1 MDLQEQNM
9 RILLAEDDAMLGA
22 ALLQALR
29 DASLATD
36 WLQRGDQVLAALAVE
51 EYQLLLLDLGL
62 PGLDGLS
69 ILKQVRS
76 RAITVPV
83 ILITARDQL
92 QDRVQGLDLGADDY
106 LVKPFDIDELLARIR
121 AVCRR
126 HQGNSQPLLGNGVV
140 ELDPVSRQA
149 RRGDTV
155 VCLSSRE
162 FALLHAL
169 LLRPGS
175 ILSRQQLESR
185 IYGWNEEVESNVVEF
200 LIHAV
205 RRKLGGDVI
214 RNVRGLGWMVSK

>member
-29 DASLATD
+29 DAALATD
-36 WLQRGDQVLAALAVE
+36 WLQRGDQVLSALAVE

-155 VCLSSRE
+155 VRLSSRE

-205 RRKLGGDVI
+205 RRKLGSDVI
-214 RNVRGLGWMVSK
+214 RNVRGSGWMVSK